1 MNVTISGRYDSSN
14 KTFRQMPSVANIA
27 REPKNYLGVGMAE
40 KEWNAN
46 PKLASK
52 KFLHTGAYHNFLNE
66 DTLILL
72 GRTGTGK
79 TSILK
84 CIEYSINNKLCTDY
98 TDVILEDFSEI
109 FDLLLRQD
117 ASELES
123 TTMNQMKVIIDT
135 TVITMVM
142 IHMVKKYSE
151 PQQLKTTKNYLT
163 TNGLY
168 NNKKAIGIISTIL
181 NSFRMSSNDK
191 ISNIYNT
198 ISDIYSFITK
208 QLYLTYTA
216 AKEELIEFLSDKRV
230 LVMFDSMNYYNMQET
245 NEILA
250 IKALISECFDYYIKN
265 TYTHIYLKI
274 ALPSEVHTRI
284 LNSLPGKQQG
294 NTVLIQWKYKELTNF
309 VALRLMYWLKEAKTK
324 DYGLETEFSD
334 QYIFEDFYLDNE
346 NAYKNSK
353 TLLQKILPNTCPT
366 CFLFEFDT
374 ISYCMR
380 HTLKKPRELLMIF
393 NALIEEL
400 IAQKNIKHF
409 IEHPD
414 EIKQTI
420 HSTQEIM
427 VKSALSMYET
437 SFKGINEACFVA
449 LSSLEFVFTLNDIKN
464 KLKEAEQQSKSTYD
478 KDDILRILFESG
490 LVGVLNEIKHIDVP
504 PKTFK
509 TDAPF
514 DLIIANFEYQIK
526 GKITATLTDQ
536 YVIHPMCYEYYRCY
550 VDDCSMVYPNR
561 FADEEDIINTI
572 LKSS

>member
-168 NNKKAIGIISTIL
+168 NNKKAIGVISTIL

-216 AKEELIEFLSDKRV
+216 AKEELIEFLSVDCTATEGEWHSDSEIKIDKNGFV
-230 LVMFDSMNYYNMQET
+230 IINGNKTKEFWNGS
-245 NEILA
+245 
-250 IKALISECFDYYIKN
+250 
-265 TYTHIYLKI
+265 IYFENKPLRLKI
-274 ALPSEVHTRI
+274 RNICGDE
-284 LNSLPGKQQG
+284 
-294 NTVLIQWKYKELTNF
+294 TVWS
-309 VALRLMYWLKEAKTK
+309 V
-324 DYGLETEFSD
+324 
-334 QYIFEDFYLDNE
+334 
-346 NAYKNSK
+346 
-353 TLLQKILPNTCPT
+353 
-366 CFLFEFDT
+366 
-374 ISYCMR
+374 
-380 HTLKKPRELLMIF
+380 
-393 NALIEEL
+393 
-400 IAQKNIKHF
+400 
-409 IEHPD
+409 
-414 EIKQTI
+414 
-420 HSTQEIM
+420 
-427 VKSALSMYET
+427 
-437 SFKGINEACFVA
+437 
-449 LSSLEFVFTLNDIKN
+449 
-464 KLKEAEQQSKSTYD
+464 
-478 KDDILRILFESG
+478 
-490 LVGVLNEIKHIDVP
+490 
-504 PKTFK
+504 
-509 TDAPF
+509 
-514 DLIIANFEYQIK
+514 
-526 GKITATLTDQ
+526 
-536 YVIHPMCYEYYRCY
+536 
-550 VDDCSMVYPNR
+550 
-561 FADEEDIINTI
+561 
-572 LKSS
+572 